1 MEYLVVITVLN
12 HSGSFGQNFVKFK
25 KKKCYSPALVGSYRE
40 KLCLRSWVPPE
51 DVGTGYSF
59 SQYGPP
65 GLRITYLSEIIHRLS
80 VFPTYES
87 KITFQILICSCW
99 SHSFAPIHQNLKFR
113 TWVQVI
119 TVLKMWDISLHSRSL
134 YSIRRRCLT
143 FQCELP
149 LGGRFIHVKLSFRRF
164 CSQFSKVHR

>member
-12 HSGSFGQNFVKFK
+12 HSGSSGQNFVKFK
-25 KKKCYSPALVGSYRE
+25 KKKCYSPALVGSYWE
-40 KLCLRSWVPPE
+40 KLCLRSSVRA
-51 DVGTGYSF
+51 VGIGYSF

-65 GLRITYLSEIIHRLS
+65 GWRITYSSEIIHRLS
-80 VFPTYES
+80 VFSTYES
-87 KITFQILICSCW
+87 KITFQILICVCW

-134 YSIRRRCLT
+134 YSIRRRVFNISVWT
-143 FQCELP
+143 T
-149 LGGRFIHVKLSFRRF
+149 FRRAIYSCEVVF
-164 CSQFSKVHR
+164 

>member
-12 HSGSFGQNFVKFK
+12 HSDSFGQNFVKFK
-25 KKKCYSPALVGSYRE
+25 KKKCYSPALVGSYWE
-40 KLCLRSWVPPE
+40 KLCLRSSVRA
-51 DVGTGYSF
+51 VGIGYSF

-65 GLRITYLSEIIHRLS
+65 GWRITYSSEIIHRFS
-80 VFPTYES
+80 VFSTYES
-87 KITFQILICSCW
+87 KITFQILTCVCW

-164 CSQFSKVHR
+164 WSQFSKVHR

>member
-40 KLCLRSWVPPE
+40 KLCLRSWVSPE

-87 KITFQILICSCW
+87 KITFHILICLCW

-134 YSIRRRCLT
+134 YSIRRRVFNISVWTTLRRAIYS
-143 FQCELP
+143 CEVV
-149 LGGRFIHVKLSFRRF
+149 F
-164 CSQFSKVHR
+164 

>member
-12 HSGSFGQNFVKFK
+12 HSDSFGQNFVKFK
-25 KKKCYSPALVGSYRE
+25 KKKCYSPALVGSYWE
-40 KLCLRSWVPPE
+40 KLCLRSSVRA
-51 DVGTGYSF
+51 VGIGYSF

-65 GLRITYLSEIIHRLS
+65 GWRITYSSEIIHRFS
-80 VFPTYES
+80 VFSTYES
-87 KITFQILICSCW
+87 KITFQILICVCW

-134 YSIRRRCLT
+134 YSIRRRVFNISVWT
-143 FQCELP
+143 T
-149 LGGRFIHVKLSFRRF
+149 FRRAIYSCEVVF
-164 CSQFSKVHR
+164 

>member
-25 KKKCYSPALVGSYRE
+25 KKNKNVIHQPWLSRIGKTVPEVLSAARGSRHRAQFFPIRTSR
-40 KLCLRSWVPPE
+40 LANN
-51 DVGTGYSF
+51 
-59 SQYGPP
+59 
-65 GLRITYLSEIIHRLS
+65 IYLSEIIHRLS

-87 KITFQILICSCW
+87 KITFHILICLCW

-134 YSIRRRCLT
+134 YSIRRRVFNISVWT
-143 FQCELP
+143 T
-149 LGGRFIHVKLSFRRF
+149 FRRAIYSWEF
-164 CSQFSKVHR
+164 VF

>member
-12 HSGSFGQNFVKFK
+12 HSDSFGQNFVKFK
-25 KKKCYSPALVGSYRE
+25 KKKCYSPALVGSYWE
-40 KLCLRSWVPPE
+40 KLCLRSSVRA
-51 DVGTGYSF
+51 VGIGYSF

-65 GLRITYLSEIIHRLS
+65 GWRITYSSEIIHRLS
-80 VFPTYES
+80 VFSTYES
-87 KITFQILICSCW
+87 KITFQILICVCW

-134 YSIRRRCLT
+134 YSIRRRVFNISVWT
-143 FQCELP
+143 T
-149 LGGRFIHVKLSFRRF
+149 FRRAIYSCEVVF
-164 CSQFSKVHR
+164 

>member
-1 MEYLVVITVLN
+1 MLFTSLDCVVLGKTAPEVLSAAQGRRHRVQFFPIRTSRLAN
-12 HSGSFGQNFVKFK
+12 N
-25 KKKCYSPALVGSYRE
+25 
-40 KLCLRSWVPPE
+40 
-51 DVGTGYSF
+51 
-59 SQYGPP
+59 
-65 GLRITYLSEIIHRLS
+65 IYLSEIIHRLS

-87 KITFQILICSCW
+87 KITFQILICLCW

-134 YSIRRRCLT
+134 YSIRRRVLT

-149 LGGRFIHVKLSFRRF
+149 LGERFIHENLSFRRF
-164 CSQFSKVHR
+164 WSQFSKVHHQKRPILNFVREKSDEKC

>member
-12 HSGSFGQNFVKFK
+12 HSDSFGQNFVKFK
-25 KKKCYSPALVGSYRE
+25 KKKCYSPALVGSYWE
-40 KLCLRSWVPPE
+40 KLCLRSSVRA
-51 DVGTGYSF
+51 VGIGYSF

-65 GLRITYLSEIIHRLS
+65 GWRITYSSEIIHRLS
-80 VFPTYES
+80 VFSTYES
-87 KITFQILICSCW
+87 KITFQILICVCW

-134 YSIRRRCLT
+134 YSIRRRVFNISVCT
-143 FQCELP
+143 T
-149 LGGRFIHVKLSFRRF
+149 FRRAIYSCEVVF
-164 CSQFSKVHR
+164 